1 MGGRK
6 LPGRPKNP
14 PSAPSAKDTT
24 SRNRDDG
31 STGTP
36 SLLNRGAGLSSK
48 IGNVGEERDTR
59 KRASSTLSDSIPHQ
73 RNSRGIHYEQYNK
86 KRKGGDYNSMQLN
99 SNGSNQA
106 ESVEVFPSSSNDGRA
121 TQNSSGF
128 VGRATQNSSYEGA
141 ASNSNSAES
150 RHINRMGM
158 NVNRASTTTNYVMVP
173 KTSVANISE
182 VDDNLSS
189 VGNFSAGTTWRLMTE
204 SGKMDDDAI
213 KLTLAS
219 YIKQKIFPHLKF
231 IPGPSW
237 VDFSTKEHSLCGKI
251 LKHLNVPVSFHDKF
265 WKKYGRK
272 VDAYLGSKRNDTATA
287 LKSAF
292 FSKYKL

>member
-1 MGGRK
+1 M
-6 LPGRPKNP
+6 
-14 PSAPSAKDTT
+14 
-24 SRNRDDG
+24 
-31 STGTP
+31 
-36 SLLNRGAGLSSK
+36 
-48 IGNVGEERDTR
+48 
-59 KRASSTLSDSIPHQ
+59 
-73 RNSRGIHYEQYNK
+73 
-86 KRKGGDYNSMQLN
+86 
-99 SNGSNQA
+99 
-106 ESVEVFPSSSNDGRA
+106 
-121 TQNSSGF
+121 QNSSSSF
-128 VGRATQNSSYEGA
+128 VGRAIQNSNYEGA
-141 ASNSNSAES
+141 ASNSDSAAS
-150 RHINRMGM
+150 RNINRMMGM
-158 NVNRASTTTNYVMVP
+158 NVNRASTTNYVMVP

-204 SGKMDDDAI
+204 TGKMDDDAV

-219 YIKQKIFPHLKF
+219 FIKQKIFPHLKF

-251 LKHLNVPVSFHDKF
+251 LKHLNDPVSFYDKF

-292 FSKYKL
+292 FSKYKV